1 MPIVALP
8 AHYNGERICLDE
20 PFDLQPN
27 TKLIVTILPDEKSA
41 NEHDQW
47 ILLSSQR
54 LNDAY
59 GDNEL
64 EYSLQM
70 VKEENP
76 DYEAE

>member
-27 TKLIVTILPDEKSA
+27 TKLIVTILPNEKSA

-47 ILLSSQR
+47 ILLSGQR

-59 GDNEL
+59 GDNEPV
-64 EYSLQM
+64 YSLQM

-76 DYEAE
+76 EYEAG